1 MSTDIIRLT
10 DGLCSN
16 NTISYENIKIRN
28 GEIMKKKILSGLIC
42 TFLCASLLLTGCGD
56 KSDSVSKDD
65 SKKTEDSTESHRHH
79 RSKDK
84 DKEQVTEETEASEV
98 LFEEDTEDTDAQ
110 KDTKKPSKDTS
121 SSASSASFSGD
132 YVTLDNMQFAINGK
146 VYTLGQ
152 TTLQELVDDGVPFDD
167 DSLACVNNNVTK
179 NSQSQGYKITL
190 GEYWSAQVYV
200 LNDTDDNKSAAE
212 LAINE
217 IYLPLHDD
225 ETQDILTFAFPATVT
240 EDELRANAGEP
251 TDFSNYEDGDYVS
264 HTLEYTQ
271 ESTKYYGDSGYTFEF
286 TNGALSYITI
296 EYLP

>member
-1 MSTDIIRLT
+1 
-10 DGLCSN
+10 
-16 NTISYENIKIRN
+16 
-28 GEIMKKKILSGLIC
+28 MKKKILCGLLC
-42 TFLCASLLLTGCGD
+42 TFMCATLLLTGCGD
-56 KSDSVSKDD
+56 KSDSASNDN
-65 SKKTEDSTESHRHH
+65 SKKTEDSTESHRRHH
-79 RSKDK
+79 SKNK
-84 DKEQVTEETEASEV
+84 DKEDVTEATEVLATEEETEVKS
-98 LFEEDTEDTDAQ
+98 TN
-110 KDTKKPSKDTS
+110 KKPSKDTTTTTS
-121 SSASSASFSGD
+121 NASFSGD

-152 TTLQELVDDGVPFDD
+152 TTLQELVDDGVPFDE

-190 GEYWSAQVYV
+190 DEYWSAQVYV
-200 LNDTDDNKSAAE
+200 LNDTEDNKSAAE

-225 ETQDILTFAFPATVT
+225 ETQDILTFAFPTTIT

-251 TDFSNYEDGDYVS
+251 TDFNEYEDGDYVS

-271 ESTKYYGDSGYTFEF
+271 EPTKYYGDSGYTFEF
-286 TNGALSYITI
+286 TNGALSYLTI